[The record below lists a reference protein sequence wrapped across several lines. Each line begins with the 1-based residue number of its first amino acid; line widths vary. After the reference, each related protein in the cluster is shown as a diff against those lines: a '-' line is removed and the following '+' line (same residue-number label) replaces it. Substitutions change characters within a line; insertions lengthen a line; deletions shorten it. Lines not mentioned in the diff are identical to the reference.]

1 MTTVIQRESSPD
13 LLITIGAT
21 VGASTPIDTRGFGGG
36 SFQLPA
42 NSGTTAITVYAQVG
56 SVDYAVA
63 NDEDWQQ
70 IAAKPVAAGRPYPL
84 PDVSYKYPRIKLVAS
99 SGTATEDVPVF
110 LKG

>member
-21 VGASTPIDTRGFGGG
+21 VEASTPINTRGFGGG

-42 NSGTTAITVYAQVG
+42 SSGTTQITTYVKVG
-56 SVDYAVA
+56 SEDYQIA
-63 NDEDWQQ
+63 NDEDWLPLPAKAV
-70 IAAKPVAAGRPYPL
+70 IAGMPYPL
-84 PDVSYKYPRIKLVAS
+84 PRVAYNYPEMKFVVSGGV
-99 SGTATEDVPVF
+99 ATENVPVF